1 MENTA
6 YIFHPRRP
14 PCGAYAGSF
23 VAAMSVRALL
33 SVACL
38 LSSVFLTAQEPLE
51 LNGEVDGGTLLVRGT
66 EASGIAPEPV
76 FQAIWRISAPGQ
88 ATFELQRTTEPDG
101 SVSLGLDELLEEAI
115 AVYLDAHVHFE
126 KQGVRS
132 DLPPERMIA
141 DLGGMVHAAAA
152 EFGAGDRFHSFS
164 PPTAGQLDR
173 LTRIDWSQARFGI
186 DGGDEQDRYLAI
198 YYYVRSQ
205 RNELERQLRADLLP
219 LAGLPVLEPEG
230 WAGTRTR
237 LNSTCGTVYDDQ
249 NYLCALDLGVE
260 DVAALDPVLGA
271 GTIELLNARITED
284 LEREEQE
291 AMEQPRIRKR
301 DRWLKTELDPLNE
314 RIDRMDQRKEL
325 WAIRDRL
332 DDVEGRL
339 DDLQLQVDDVRQG
352 RRESDNPIANLSTL
366 TGRNI
371 TVRFDRNQSMLDADH
386 RLLLN
391 EVFEQLARNPDD
403 RVLITGYADRSGNA
417 DLNLRLSEQ
426 RAKAVRNYLLER
438 GIEPDRL
445 MVNYYGDSRSDGRD
459 PDERR
464 VEIEWI
470 GG

>member
-1 MENTA
+1 M
-6 YIFHPRRP
+6 
-14 PCGAYAGSF
+14 
-23 VAAMSVRALL
+23 RARI
-33 SVACL
+33 CL
-38 LSSVFLTAQEPLE
+38 LTLLLPAALSLPAQGLLE
-51 LNGEVDGGTLLVRGT
+51 LEGEQDGTTLLVRGMKT
-66 EASGIAPEPV
+66 GGIAPEPV
-76 FQAIWRISAPGQ
+76 FQAIWRITAPGQ

-101 SVSLGLDELLEEAI
+101 SVALGLDQLLEEAI

-132 DLPPERMIA
+132 DLPSERMIA
-141 DLGGMVHAAAA
+141 DLGGMVHAAAE

-164 PPTAGQLDR
+164 PPTAEQLDR

-186 DGGDEQDRYLAI
+186 DGGDDKDRYLAI
-198 YYYVRSQ
+198 YYFVRSQ
-205 RNELERQLRADLLP
+205 RNELERQVRADLLP

-237 LNSTCGTVYDDQ
+237 LNSTCGTVYDDK

-271 GTIELLNARITED
+271 GTIELLNARITEE

-301 DRWLKTELDPLNE
+301 DRWLKTELDRINE

-339 DDLQLQVDDVRQG
+339 DDLQLQVDDVRDD

-366 TGRNI
+366 TGRNL
-371 TVRFDRNQSMLDADH
+371 TVRFDRNQAGLDAEH

-391 EVFEQLARNPDD
+391 EVFEQLARNPQDK
-403 RVLITGYADRSGNA
+403 VLITGYADRSGNA
-417 DLNLRLSEQ
+417 DLNLQLSEQ
-426 RAKAVRNYLLER
+426 RAKAVRNYLLQR

-459 PDERR
+459 PSERR

>member
-1 MENTA
+1 MPA
-6 YIFHPRRP
+6 RGPSI
-14 PCGAYAGSF
+14 AILLLISLS
-23 VAAMSVRALL
+23 MSAQGLL
-33 SVACL
+33 DL
-38 LSSVFLTAQEPLE
+38 QGQL
-51 LNGEVDGGTLLVRGT
+51 DGNTLLMQGNKAT
-66 EASGIAPEPV
+66 DALPEPV
-76 FQAIWRISAPGQ
+76 FQAVWRFTDPGR
-88 ATFELQRTTEPDG
+88 ATFEMNRTTASDG
-101 SVSLGLDELLEEAI
+101 SIPLGLDELLEEAI

-132 DLPPERMIA
+132 DLPADRMIA
-141 DLGGMVHAAAA
+141 DLGGMVHAAAE

-164 PPTAGQLDR
+164 PPTGEQLDR

-237 LNSTCGTVYDDQ
+237 LNSLCGTVYDDQ

-260 DVAALDPVLGA
+260 DVASVDPVLGA
-271 GTIELLNARITED
+271 STIALLNARITEE

-301 DRWLKTELDPLNE
+301 DRWLKTELDRINE

-339 DDLQLQVDDVRQG
+339 DDLQLQVDDVRDD

-366 TGRNI
+366 TGRNL
-371 TVRFDRNQSMLDADH
+371 TVRFDRNQAGLDAEH

-391 EVFEQLARNPDD
+391 EVFEQLARNPQDK
-403 RVLITGYADRSGNA
+403 VLITGYADRSGNA
-417 DLNLRLSEQ
+417 DLNLQLSEQ
-426 RAKAVRNYLLER
+426 RAKAVRNYLLQR

-459 PDERR
+459 PSERR